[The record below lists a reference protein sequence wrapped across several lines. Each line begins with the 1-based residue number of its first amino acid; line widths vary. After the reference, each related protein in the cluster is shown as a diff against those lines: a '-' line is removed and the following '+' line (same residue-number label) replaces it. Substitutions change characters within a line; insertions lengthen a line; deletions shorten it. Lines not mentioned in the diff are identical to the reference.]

1 MRPALRESAWE
12 TRSVG
17 FWTDGRAE
25 RGFGPAYTLGVTD
38 ARRRSPIVD
47 ADLFDRA
54 EGRTIV
60 DGAGAILKGALE
72 CELDCAGLIVDPS
85 GPFQRLL
92 AIRDDPEF
100 AMVLQRHRFTFAA
113 RTTAERRLVEAGRL
127 AHRGTAVAMV
137 TSRETPRAAA
147 AIARGG
153 DSARRGLVVVAIDE
167 PEAQPAVAP
176 RRHFA
181 DLGMPVIEPGDLQEL
196 RLAIEQAAL
205 LTDAAGVPAAVVVDE
220 SILRTAVTLE
230 IRPNRVVSTVDTV
243 AALRRSRGPRSV
255 GDEGLERFARRLEL
269 DTVLAMPSP
278 GEREELG
285 IVATG
290 IAATSVRHLLEEFR
304 LTGRVPALLLRMVH
318 PPNPAP
324 IERLLT
330 RCRRVVVVEARPGLL
345 APAVVEIAESLRAR
359 GEIVATVGWRSIPGE
374 ESDPIE
380 VGDAARPSVL
390 IRRLM
395 PGLRSIRTGLE
406 VDDRLARP
414 IDFDPTRVPDRPERG
429 ARGLLQAVRRSTIAA
444 DRLLRG
450 GVEEDSE
457 PLALAINGRAP
468 SAFNGRVIPTE
479 IIERRRLLEEAVP
492 LIASRDLKAAR
503 VILVVDEGWTDGL
516 DAARLLEGA
525 APVAGDQSMKI
536 RRIEA
541 RDDGAIRDA
550 VIQAARSSQPEVLV
564 VHRREVGEVM
574 EVEELD
580 RLGYAPIIRVRS
592 RIDDACGV
600 RARNDFR
607 VDGRLARPDEIR
619 SEFKIDPV
627 QERLKGRFVLR
638 VVRLLEIAEIIRQ
651 REPLPATPVFQDS
664 LPQPPTP
671 QHSSRGRWRV
681 HVAGMRGL
689 APGAAASLLMRAGD
703 AMGFDTRLICRPEPI
718 ETGFGAWAQV
728 LFTRPARSGVSDTL
742 IPGIPFGEAD
752 LVLGVDPGETARALG
767 SDPALRIATPGQTT
781 IIADQPGGFD
791 REEPATDTLEELLL
805 ELVPRTCGTPRDRL
819 EPYAERV
826 RQQFGTTRLLD
837 VALLGVAFQ
846 LGLVPVTIDAMQV
859 AIAEVERDG
868 FGRSGE
874 AFRFGRTL
882 ALSSVPARPT
892 TPGLEAIERRRRELV
907 LAGRL
912 RRGRSS
918 ARSLDER
925 IGRGLAA
932 LPGLAETE
940 PGRAALDDLLLAIG
954 RLHRRGGLS
963 QVDEYLD
970 RLVRLH
976 AADRGD
982 TGRELTRHAVLLL
995 GEAMLPRDLFAYAIA
1010 ATSLDHRRR
1019 LHRRFSIRRARG
1031 DRVER
1036 ALVARI
1042 DLISFERHCRLD
1054 LPVPISVLGF
1064 MARIGRQVP
1073 MFQQGDRKF
1082 RRRRGAIEQA
1092 IVAAGRDS
1100 ADPVLYRQWAE
1111 KLKGWEALAIDGR
1124 LHEAPLSTFES

>member
-1 MRPALRESAWE
+1 MPFADFSIE
-12 TRSVG
+12 TRPRKG
-17 FWTDGRAE
+17 P
-25 RGFGPAYTLGVTD
+25 GPAYTLTVTD

-54 EGRTIV
+54 EGRTLV

-72 CELDCAGLIVDPS
+72 CELDCGGLIVDPS

-113 RTTAERRLVEAGRL
+113 RTTPERRLVEAGRL
-127 AHRGTAVAMV
+127 ALRGTAVALV

-153 DSARRGLVVVAIDE
+153 DSARRGLVVLAIDE

-205 LTDAAGVPAAVVVDE
+205 LADAAGAPAAIVVDE
-220 SILRTAVTLE
+220 SILRTAATME
-230 IRPNRVVSTVDTV
+230 IRPNRVVSTVDTA
-243 AALRRSRGPRSV
+243 AALRRGRGPRSG

-278 GEREELG
+278 GECEELG

-330 RCRRVVVVEARPGLL
+330 RCRRVIVVEARPGLL
-345 APAVVEIAESLRAR
+345 APAVVEIAETLRAR
-359 GEIVATVGWRSIPGE
+359 GETVATVGWRSIPGE

-406 VDDRLARP
+406 VDERLARP
-414 IDFDPTRVPDRPERG
+414 IDFDPSRIPDRPERG
-429 ARGLLQAVRRSTIAA
+429 ARGLLQAVRRSAIAA

-450 GVEEDSE
+450 GTDEEIE

-468 SAFNGRVIPTE
+468 AAFNGRVIATE

-492 LIASRDLKAAR
+492 LIASRDSKAVR
-503 VILVVDEGWTDGL
+503 VVLVVDEGWTDGL

-525 APVAGDQSMKI
+525 APVAGDQSPKV

-541 RDDGAIRDA
+541 RDDGSIRDA
-550 VIQAARSSQPEVLV
+550 IVQAARSSQPEVLV
-564 VHRREVGEVM
+564 IHRRDIGEVID
-574 EVEELD
+574 VEELD

-600 RARNDFR
+600 RSRNDFR
-607 VDGRLARPDEIR
+607 VDGRLSRPDEIR
-619 SEFKIDPV
+619 SQFTIDPV
-627 QERLKGRFVLR
+627 QRRLKGRFVLR
-638 VVRLLEIAEIIRQ
+638 VARLLEIAEIIRQ
-651 REPLPATPVFQDS
+651 REPLPATPVFQDA
-664 LPQPPTP
+664 LPQPATP
-671 QHSSRGRWRV
+671 QHSSHGRWRV

-689 APGAAASLLMRAGD
+689 APGAAASLLVRAGH
-703 AMGFDTRLICRPEPI
+703 AMGFDTRVICRPEPI
-718 ETGFGAWAQV
+718 ETGIGAWAQV

-742 IPGIPFGEAD
+742 VPGIPYGEAD
-752 LVLGVDPGETARALG
+752 LLLGVDPGETSRALG
-767 SDPALRIATPGQTT
+767 SDPALRIATPGQTS
-781 IIADQPGGFD
+781 IIAEAPGG
-791 REEPATDTLEELLL
+791 EEPEATAANSLLCELAG
-805 ELVPRTCGTPRDRL
+805 RACGTPRDRV
-819 EPYAERV
+819 EPFAERV
-826 RQQFGTTRLLD
+826 RHQFGNTRLLD
-837 VALLGVAFQ
+837 VVLLGVAFQ

-859 AIAEVERDG
+859 AVTEVERDG

-882 ALSSVPARPT
+882 AARSVSPRQL
-892 TPGLEAIERRRRELV
+892 TPGLEAIDRRRRELV

-925 IGRGLAA
+925 IGRALDA

-940 PGRAALDDLLLAIG
+940 PGRASLDDLLLAIG

-963 QVDEYLD
+963 LVDEYLV

-995 GEAMLPRDLFAYAIA
+995 GEAMLPRDLVAYAIA
-1010 ATSLDHRRR
+1010 ATSLDHRRQF
-1019 LHRRFSIRRARG
+1019 HRRFSIRRARG

-1042 DLISFERHCRLD
+1042 DLISFERHVRLEI
-1054 LPVPISVLGF
+1054 PVPISVLAF
-1064 MARIGRQVP
+1064 MARVGRQVP
-1073 MFQQGDRKF
+1073 MFRHGDRKF
-1082 RRRRGAIEQA
+1082 RRRR
-1092 IVAAGRDS
+1092 AARRS
-1100 ADPVLYRQWAE
+1100 ASST
-1111 KLKGWEALAIDGR
+1111 R
-1124 LHEAPLSTFES
+1124 LGLSAMLPAT